1 MNKEKNCALI
11 IFLQYCISLH
21 MKFFLKEVY
30 GTQYYV
36 ERGSTFSRKKED
48 KEIEERYD
56 KCQPFLL
63 YVLYNTEC
71 EK

>member
-1 MNKEKNCALI
+1 M
-11 IFLQYCISLH
+11 
-21 MKFFLKEVY
+21 V
-30 GTQYYV
+30 QYYV

>member
-1 MNKEKNCALI
+1 
-11 IFLQYCISLH
+11 

-48 KEIEERYD
+48 KEIEEKYD

-71 EK
+71 EKIRYK